1 MGLADSFLSSLLQSN
16 SQEQRSY
23 VEKAIEL
30 YRGSGPLALGDL
42 NAIPPPPSHAT
53 IVALLPPT
61 EKPPENCLLIS
72 LEDYKQQVAQLANM
86 KLAG

>member
-1 MGLADSFLSSLLQSN
+1 M
-16 SQEQRSY
+16 
-23 VEKAIEL
+23 AI
-30 YRGSGPLALGDL
+30 GDL
-42 NAIPPPPSHAT
+42 SNIPPPRSYAT